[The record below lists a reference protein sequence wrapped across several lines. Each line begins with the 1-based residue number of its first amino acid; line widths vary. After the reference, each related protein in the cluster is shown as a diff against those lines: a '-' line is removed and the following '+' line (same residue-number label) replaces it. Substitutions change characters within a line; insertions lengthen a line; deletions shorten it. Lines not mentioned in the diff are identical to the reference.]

1 MASIVT
7 TFAIAQLSPPSCAP
21 EMILNLKM
29 SLGNEYLTAATSF
42 GDLCHLDP
50 QTLEV
55 VNRFKAHKQR
65 IVDLNFVQP
74 TAPEIINRKN
84 GKSGGSRSL
93 GSFGPSIIYSVGQDG
108 LVAWWDLRLSCKS
121 PALKI
126 QSKLNCICVYIF
138 YYDCIYLYFM
148 HFYQLILL

>member
-1 MASIVT
+1 MSSVVT
-7 TFAIAQLSPPSCAP
+7 TFAIAQLSRPSSAP
-21 EMILNLKM
+21 EIILNLKI
-29 SLGNEYLTAATSF
+29 SAGNEYLTAASSF

-55 VNRFKAHKQR
+55 VNRFKAHKER

-74 TAPEIINRKN
+74 TAQEDKSK
-84 GKSGGSRSL
+84 KSGNGSRSL
-93 GSFGPSIIYSVGQDG
+93 GSFGPSIVCSVGQDG

-126 QSKLNCICVYIF
+126 QSKRFNILHMCLDNIF
-138 YYDCIYLYFM
+138 IA
-148 HFYQLILL
+148 IS